1 MASAERE
8 TEESRVRGVAAEVAA
23 AGSSRFAGVAR
34 HQTTRSSSPS
44 GQRSAERAPTPRTRA
59 TGRLPAA
66 ALAVDRRS
74 SRPPPVS
81 AIYSALPSAGVSSS
95 LRRATALPGICCLP
109 GRAGLPAV
117 HQCRLEDGAARH
129 LDRMERP
136 GAAGQPSPRRQQ
148 RTLPDPALGR
158 SAAFGQSHSVFSS
171 PSTPHRLDGLLRCSP
186 PAVGDPGEPALY
198 RDLLPGRQLDL
209 CGPDSGPRPH
219 GSHPYRPRQFERHP
233 AVSAEVPLARTLMP
247 VSVPSGLPCFYWRNS
262 MNCCG
267 PGTPSSRNNAL
278 GNVHSGWLMVCSCA
292 SARI

>member
-95 LRRATALPGICCLP
+95 LRRTTALPGARCLP

-117 HQCRLEDGAARH
+117 L
-129 LDRMERP
+129 
-136 GAAGQPSPRRQQ
+136 AGQRRKVRLRDDILIRAVLQQ
-148 RTLPDPALGR
+148 QGGLSRAG
-158 SAAFGQSHSVFSS
+158 AF
-171 PSTPHRLDGLLRCSP
+171 
-186 PAVGDPGEPALY
+186 
-198 RDLLPGRQLDL
+198 DLA
-209 CGPDSGPRPH
+209 
-219 GSHPYRPRQFERHP
+219 RPRLVGQRVRKP
-233 AVSAEVPLARTLMP
+233 DA
-247 VSVPSGLPCFYWRNS
+247 
-262 MNCCG
+262 
-267 PGTPSSRNNAL
+267 
-278 GNVHSGWLMVCSCA
+278 
-292 SARI
+292 